1 MFLGN
6 KKVNKFFPNFLMR
19 HLEEI
24 ILRTRRGCKGKGAY
38 AIIKAMSLE
47 ESLDLIRNTIYK
59 HFSREE
65 YEAFVYG
72 SRADGT
78 AQKWSDI
85 DVGIRGK
92 ERVPGSLIET
102 VREELEESDIP
113 YKVEVVDFAK
123 VSDKFRGFAQKEVV
137 EL

>member
-1 MFLGN
+1 MN
-6 KKVNKFFPNFLMR
+6 
-19 HLEEI
+19 
-24 ILRTRRGCKGKGAY
+24 
-38 AIIKAMSLE
+38 LE
-47 ESLDLIRNTIYK
+47 ESLDLIRNTVYK
-59 HFSREE
+59 HFPREE
-65 YEAFVYG
+65 YGAFVYG

-85 DVGIRGK
+85 DIGIGGK

-123 VSDKFRGFAQKEVV
+123 VSDKFRGFALKEVV